1 MLLFSPLSWVLCLLR
16 VPCGEEKTQPFS
28 ASPSASCESLLAP
41 SPIRELSISGAFHWR
56 CKAPPCIKLQVL
68 AWSSQSYVPIRDRGR
83 VIAEQGRAK
92 RQNQSVSQENWD
104 EGVGG
109 VDIRRAHAT
118 VTCRGFH
125 VPESLP
131 LHFPTYCELVATI
144 TPWATAGAR
153 RVQIAYK
160 LSCAQASSQHH
171 G

>member
-1 MLLFSPLSWVLCLLR
+1 
-16 VPCGEEKTQPFS
+16 
-28 ASPSASCESLLAP
+28 
-41 SPIRELSISGAFHWR
+41 
-56 CKAPPCIKLQVL
+56 
-68 AWSSQSYVPIRDRGR
+68 

-160 LSCAQASSQHH
+160 AAHRLPPSIMGEALLTNSIVVV
-171 G
+171 